1 MYAHVSEVAN
11 SCMHQYQPPCQPPY
25 N

>member
-1 MYAHVSEVAN
+1 MYAHVSEVTN
-11 SCMHQYQPPCQPPY
+11 SCMQQYQPPCQPPY